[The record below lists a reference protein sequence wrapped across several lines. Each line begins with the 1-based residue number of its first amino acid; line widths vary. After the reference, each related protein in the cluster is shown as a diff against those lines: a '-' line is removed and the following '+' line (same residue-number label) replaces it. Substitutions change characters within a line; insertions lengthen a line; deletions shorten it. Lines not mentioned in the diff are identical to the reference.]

1 MVIIDIRRARPED
14 FLPMAQTVH
23 AAWKQAYRELI
34 SPLDMERFTDDNRR
48 IELFRARYSEDWDC
62 FVVYADGVVRGVCS
76 AEKYEEK
83 GFFDTAIIH
92 QLYIHPDF
100 QHIRL
105 GRKLLSHTLRNLRGK
120 GYKYAVLFVME
131 GNLPAIRF
139 YEKFGFKAD
148 GFREKNEGMT
158 AESYGLRY
166 RIEL

>member
-1 MVIIDIRRARPED
+1 MIIIDIRRAEPKD
-14 FLPMAQTVH
+14 FTAMAQTVH

-34 SPLDMERFTDDNRR
+34 SPIDMERFTDDNRR
-48 IELFRARYSEDWDC
+48 TELFKAHYSPDWDC
-62 FVVYADGVVRGVCS
+62 FAVFADGVVRGVCS

-100 QHIRL
+100 QHMRL

-120 GYKYAVLFVME
+120 GFRQAVLFVME
-131 GNLPAIRF
+131 GNLPAIKF
-139 YEKFGFKAD
+139 YEKFGFRAD
-148 GFREKNEGMT
+148 GFREKNQGMIT
-158 AESYGLRY
+158 ESYGLRY